1 MSKDVDVAFWLDNR
15 AFCQQPPVKDVV
27 DFVIVNSKLH
37 AEFDS
42 FKKKEVD
49 PSLSYVEVIPLVEFY
64 LQQKNHLCTV
74 TTTKFG

>member
-1 MSKDVDVAFWLDNR
+1 MDGI
-15 AFCQQPPVKDVV
+15 

-49 PSLSYVEVIPLVEFY
+49 PSLSYIEINPLVEFY
-64 LQQKNHLCTV
+64 LQQKKTSTQAQPQSLGRHSWNWKIIKYTGV
-74 TTTKFG
+74 